1 MNSRLVTAAALSV
14 TVATLVYA
22 GSVMDNGTVRV
33 GVNGNGA
40 IGMLQWP
47 LSNPADHISDCSLRL
62 RYSGAVQETFEFPN
76 TDMLYPELLL
86 FTGYGRDYGANF
98 FTVSASFL
106 QTGNSYIDQT
116 IVLIP
121 RVPQAA
127 VNFTYYMDADVQ
139 ETKSND
145 FGYFEGAYKMVAET
159 EGSTCIGLVADKD
172 TFPSTSHTVAA
183 PVDVNYQIANPP
195 LNDLETQ
202 NALDLAA
209 AVAWAPVGV
218 SANPVTFYTR
228 LIAAADVG
236 SAAVMAT
243 IQTSDTS
250 RRAHVVSGD
259 RITVRVARFRN
270 NFKKLDRDT
279 MFFKMDVDLSQYGY
293 AITNLLNTDMSVF
306 VGDYFGVLP
315 TATPFKDKKFTQ
327 IYKLD
332 DGVYGRRN
340 LTMTLNVK
348 RHLLRLTFNVTRT
361 GLQGATYITPAS
373 PEGGEIYL
381 PVAIILT
388 GSSSA
393 DTLKGGRTWII
404 PKSIPMT
411 YTKKPN
417 AATGKKS

>member
-1 MNSRLVTAAALSV
+1 MNSKFVIAAALSV
-14 TVATLVYA
+14 TVAMLVYA

-40 IGMLQWP
+40 ISTLQWP
-47 LSNPADHISDCSLRL
+47 ISNSFNHISDCSVRL
-62 RYSGAVQETFEFPN
+62 RYNGAVQETFEFPN

-98 FTVSASFL
+98 FAVSASFL
-106 QTGNSYIDQT
+106 PIDNSYIDQT

-127 VNFTYYMDADVQ
+127 VICSYYMDADVQ
-139 ETKSND
+139 GTKTND
-145 FGYFEGAYKMVAET
+145 FGYYNSKMVAEK

-172 TFPSTSHTVAA
+172 TYPSTSHTVATPA
-183 PVDVNYQIANPP
+183 SVNYQIANPP
-195 LNDLETQ
+195 LDDMETQ
-202 NALDLAA
+202 DAIDLAA
-209 AVAWAPVGV
+209 AVAWLPSSIG
-218 SANPVTFYTR
+218 ANPVVLYTR
-228 LIAAADVG
+228 LIAAADETL
-236 SAAVMAT
+236 AANMAT

-250 RRAHVVSGD
+250 RRAHVISGD

-315 TATPFKDKKFTQ
+315 AAMPFKDNKFTQ

-340 LTMTLNVK
+340 LTMTLNVQ